1 MKTKVMSPMFSKG
14 LNQMKQTFGGF
25 SLMRLALL
33 LWFSVG
39 VAMAA
44 VAPLTI
50 VVKTDNVG
58 TSTTKQFTLPLFSG
72 ASYNFTVNWGD
83 STTSAITTSTSPTHT
98 YALAGTYT
106 IQLTENVIGG
116 FPRIY
121 FNSAGDRLKLTQISQ
136 WGGGTWSSMGN
147 AFWGCSNLTISATDA
162 GTALTGNV
170 ADFSSAWSNC
180 SGLRSFPLL
189 NTAAGTN
196 FSYAWSNCSG
206 LTSFPLLNTTA
217 GTNFSY
223 AWSYC
228 SGLTSFPLLNTA
240 TGTNFSGAWSNCSGL
255 TSFPL
260 LNTVSGTNFS
270 GAWSNCS
277 GLTSFPLLNTVAG
290 TDFSSAWAFCSGL
303 TNFPLLNISA
313 GWNFAGTWVGCR
325 GLTSF
330 PLLDTAAAT
339 ELQGTWSSCS
349 GLTSFPLI
357 NTSAVV
363 VFDSTWSSC
372 TGLTSFPLIN
382 TAAGR
387 HFDFAWRGCSGLT
400 SFPLINT
407 AAGSYFRNTWDG
419 CSSLSNFPRLNLGNM
434 SSGADCFSG
443 VTLSVDS
450 YSNLLIDLAAL
461 NTITNI
467 VFTGSLGKYNVNAAS
482 AHDTL
487 TSTLKWVIIDGGA
500 APNATPTVATAAA
513 ASPNLVNGTTTT
525 LSALGA
531 DDGGEA
537 ALTYMWATTGT
548 SPATVAF
555 SANGNNA
562 AKSSTATFMAAGSY
576 IIQCTITDAGNLT
589 VASSVTVIVDQTA
602 TNVAVTPASVNV
614 VITTTQ
620 PYSAIVKDQFGTT
633 LTEQPAITWS
643 PASVTSGS
651 LSAAGSFTAN
661 TTVGGPFTLTA
672 TSGSASGT
680 ATVTVVNAAPMVATA
695 AAASAYPVTVTTT
708 ALSVLGADDGGET
721 GLTYTWVT
729 TGTPPATVAFSAN
742 GTNATKNTTATF
754 TAAGSYIIQCTITDA
769 GNLSVTSS
777 VTIIVNQTATSVA
790 IAPASA
796 NVMITTTQPYSAIVK
811 DQFGT
816 TLTEQP
822 SITWSPAS
830 ITSGTLSSIGLFIAN
845 TTAGGPY
852 TLTAT
857 GGGASGSATV
867 TVIYDVPTVSTT
879 AISDLTAISATSG
892 GTVTSDGGS
901 PVIER
906 GICVSLTANPTTADP
921 KTIDDSAAL
930 VVFISALSGLTPGT
944 TYHLRAYAINSV
956 GTSYGDDVV
965 FTTPT
970 IPTVTTTATYNL
982 TATTAMSGGTV
993 ISDGGSSVTERGIC
1007 GSLTVNPTTA
1017 DQKTIDD
1024 SAALGVFISALSG
1037 LTPGT
1042 TYHLRAYATNG
1053 VGTSYG
1059 ADVSF
1064 TTPTIPTVTTIAIS
1078 KLTGISASSG
1088 GNVASDGGSSVTAR
1102 GICVS
1107 LTANP
1112 TTADPKTNDGTGL
1125 GAFTSALSGL
1135 TPGTT
1140 YHLRAYATN
1149 SVGTSYGDDVVFT
1162 TPTAPTVT
1170 TTVIS
1175 NLTATTATSGGTVTS
1190 DGGSPVTE
1198 RGVCGSLVAN
1208 PTTADPR
1215 TSDDTGLG
1223 AFTSALSG
1231 MTPGTTYH
1239 LRAYAIN
1246 SMGTSY
1252 GDDVVFTT
1260 LTVPTVSTTAIS
1272 DLTAITATSGGTVTS
1287 DGGSLVIERGIC
1299 VSSTANPTTA
1309 DSKTIDD
1316 SAALSVF
1323 ISTLS
1328 GLTPGTTYHLRA
1340 YAINSVGTSYGDDVV
1355 FTTPTIPTVTTTA
1368 TYNLTATTAMSGGTV
1383 ISDGGSSVTERGICG
1398 SLTVNP
1404 TTADQKTIDDSAA
1417 LGVFISALSGLTPGT
1432 TYHLRAY
1439 ATNGVGTSYG
1449 ADVSFT
1455 TPTIPT
1461 VTTIAISKLTGISA
1475 SSGGNVASDGGS
1487 SVTARGI
1494 CVSLTANPTTAD
1506 PKTND
1511 GTGLGAFTS
1520 ALSGLTPGTTYHLRA
1535 YATNSVGTSYGD
1547 DVVFTTP
1554 TAPTVTTTVISNLTA
1569 TTATSG
1575 GTVTSDGGSPVTE
1588 RGVCGSLV
1596 ANPTTADPRT
1606 SDDTGLGAFTSALSG
1621 MTPGT
1626 TYHLRA
1632 YAINSMG
1639 TSYGDDVV
1647 FTTLTV
1653 PTVSTTAISDLTA
1666 ITATSGGTV
1675 TSDGGSLVIERGIC
1689 VSSTANP
1696 TTADS
1701 KTIDDSAAL
1710 SVFISALSGLT
1721 PGTTYHL
1728 RAYAINSVGTSYGDD
1743 VVFTTIN
1750 SAPIIVN
1757 AALANPGTGTG
1768 STVALS
1774 VLGADDGGEAAL
1786 TYTWAI
1792 TDTPPAAVIF
1802 GDNGTNAAKSSTAIF
1817 TASGSY
1823 ILQCT
1828 ITDAG
1833 NLFVTTDSVSVTVV
1847 PSIAKI
1853 SLYPATISLP
1863 LNGTASFSAT
1873 AVDQFDQSLL
1883 TQPAFIWASTAG
1895 TVTGGSF
1902 MANTTPGA
1910 VTVSATSGGI
1920 TGTAQATIQNTP
1932 PTIAQA
1938 PAAQIN
1944 DPQALSALLSVLGS
1958 DDGGES
1964 NLTYTWT
1971 TVGAPPAPVTFD
1983 STVNGTNLGKSM
1995 SAFFTKIGTYSF
2007 QVTIKDTDGVL
2018 GGLQIVSSTITAN
2031 VFAVPSKIVTS
2042 PKTAVVALS
2051 ETELFQTTVSDQ
2063 FGAAIAA
2070 QAVTWSVNGG
2080 GTITTSGLFTAG
2092 ATVSG
2097 PYNVVAQLTANPT
2110 ITDTSLVTIVQAPL
2124 FVSQPLNVTVQAGQ
2138 SATFAVVV
2146 SGIPTPT
2153 LQWYRGRVAIP
2164 GAIGTSI
2171 IISQTVPTDN
2181 NSLFKCIATNSARIV
2196 SSSTALLS
2204 VLYAPKIITQPVDQQ
2219 VVVGQPATFNVIAE
2233 GYGQLTYQWSRSSD
2247 MGLNW
2252 SNWSN
2257 ISGATQAQYTIST
2270 TASVDNYAVFR
2281 CTVKDSLSKEVES
2294 STAILKI
2301 KSVDDAPLPIVVTGI
2316 ATLGYSQTGIAPE
2329 KVNGKMVCYT
2339 TSKTV
2344 SVGFNCSAKNAKIV
2358 KIKVSLGSRYAD
2370 IKLKYIGSDYS
2381 DSVYFGDSTRPGRV
2395 AVGSLIDGTYEL
2407 KVTVTAR
2414 NELTETSVDLECP
2427 LQILVVSST
2436 PISLTHL
2443 LPRRFYPIDD
2453 NFKDKGVVD
2462 LPFLYRS
2469 DGIKSPYYSS
2479 LGAYTINATNEAIN
2493 ATMRTYFQ
2501 KPFYNIDDIGG
2512 LIFSVSGGCDID
2524 STQLLADLN
2533 GGGGG
2538 TLPSPIVLSVGSN
2551 DPDAPTATSSTKYRI
2566 RVNGISEELKRLNPN
2581 KGLSYFS
2588 VSVQIKDKAGNKY
2601 LNPYPAIFSYNETER
2616 QYSDISG
2623 YLSRPGRNSAQW
2635 YSDLMG
2641 LRMTWNRGDFF
2652 SADTNARGGRYES
2665 PQIGSLVIGSQ
2676 AFESYFDWGN
2686 TDVKGIDD
2694 FGIITNRTID
2704 TYPEGTY
2711 NNIHYQ
2717 RYIDQQFKFN
2727 KLKDA
2732 GQIYADNVKWIKGS
2746 EYGYS
2751 YTEADFSGPSS
2762 PVMIDI
2768 PPKSGRYYIGRKDG
2782 VMSFMEHPD
2791 YSNLINRREAAPY
2804 EWPSAGGR
2812 YDNTYR
2818 DTIGL
2823 FQTNLTHRVNSQIQ
2837 ISPID
2842 VQVEAGNSGRLYVSP
2857 GIITL
2862 PPTWSRIGAQDA
2874 FTKVRIY
2881 DKPKNMGLGFVGE
2894 IFLKSASD
2902 ILRADSDFTKLFGDF
2917 YGSSTGAY
2925 ADVTDFGLEGTI
2937 SLLQPSRDG
2946 FNISL
2951 SPGFG
2956 SLEYRYS
2963 QLSYS
2968 NYRNTVYQNS
2978 VAFWLNSI
2986 NLSPDNAATGTKKT
3000 ISVNAGFL
3008 TPDFRVTQFR
3018 KNGDY
3023 VRFLNGGTDVTTT
3036 SAQYGIDG
3044 SGLTPEQLS
3053 QRIVITDQRII
3064 HDHIDTW
3071 VKQRLELDL
3080 LIGSNVQPGLL
3091 DVDVNFGAV
3100 HAYATSELDDAVKGS
3115 TFNGGA
3121 SHRMLKAFA
3130 VTDLTTKMVF
3140 LQDDNTLKEDSSIQV
3155 QGDMRPGLSV
3165 NIDAVKFS
3173 GNNMTVNLGGTI
3185 FDRLSEISKAGQEI
3199 KKIQVY
3205 LNSETLPEWDI
3216 PIVYTAGTSLLKRTM
3231 QRQFNSSFTI
3241 DTQFDRAVCISVVVT
3256 NAAGYMA
3263 VASAAKSI
3271 AVDVIRSD
3279 APPSDVENMA
3289 KTPDPQPANIVEE
3302 AIAGDVI
3309 VGFARTTLIDPT
3321 TANSFPIVKPTLS
3334 LDGQAL
3340 SIENKYVAE
3349 IEAAVNDNKAKNSYI
3364 PLDANGDAL
3373 PFIFRG
3379 PGAADLPFGASVK
3392 VDYWF
3397 WENISNATI
3406 KFDGKIYGKTEFEK
3420 EFNVQIYQYTPPA
3433 DINEGVNAPKRRFVP
3448 CTMEEISGALV
3459 LMQNPATAELISN
3472 FKLSGDVFPIGEVT
3486 DNFLRNAPTL
3496 PNSDRPLVSLVLDDT
3511 KSGLEVGGPNSATD
3525 YIIHVNLQARW
3536 TLRTRYRS
3544 PEEIAT
3550 DVIEQLNAFIEAKSK
3565 NVYYIISASSYMSE
3579 HGYSTADFS
3588 DAVNGD
3594 LLVGLAIAELRKA
3607 AAANI
3612 RTLGDI
3618 VSGAASLFNPGIGF
3632 SMVLNDASEGNWTSV
3647 ALSALPMLKVLPA
3660 ARNGLKKLTIKN
3672 KSGTKLAEIDQELI
3686 TKLSGLKKPGSDAV
3700 DDLFALANRIP
3711 EDEFIK
3717 LEEGAQKLVGGAI
3730 CTIGCFSQGTMIH
3743 TGNGLVAIERL
3754 RPGDKILSYNEV
3766 TGSTCSAMVES
3777 NDRRFASSSIII
3789 GWSQG
3794 PAIGR
3799 LRSTA
3804 EHPYLRVSE
3813 QGQRW
3818 VEAGE
3823 LQIGD
3828 QVRTVSGLAT
3838 ITFIEKCNDVTPIY
3852 SLVIF
3857 SNHTFAVGDAGII
3870 VHNGECA
3877 KALIKAIKLKWGN
3890 TGYEKFLLECPQY
3903 ILNKLL
3909 SAHGAGAWNEVI
3921 GASVRAADKN
3931 KHELIPCRLIWNYI
3945 LPILGKAN
3953 GITRKELNSRRKKY
3967 IQMIYALRVPID
3979 DLHFNAFKVPGG
3991 EKGFDAKGRMI
4002 GHTGG
4007 KLDQFVD
4014 REGSMNQ
4021 FHNLCET
4028 AFIKATANDGGFN
4041 VVQYKAALME
4051 NAEKF
4056 FRGKQLTWWR
4066 QQTEAMANEAQIL
4079 WIAP

>member
-240 TGTNFSGAWSNCSGL
+240 T
-255 TSFPL
+255 
-260 LNTVSGTNFS
+260 GTNFS

-790 IAPASA
+790 IASA

-930 VVFISALSGLTPGT
+930 VVFISA
-944 TYHLRAYAINSV
+944 
-956 GTSYGDDVV
+956 
-965 FTTPT
+965 
-970 IPTVTTTATYNL
+970 
-982 TATTAMSGGTV
+982 
-993 ISDGGSSVTERGIC
+993 
-1007 GSLTVNPTTA
+1007 
-1017 DQKTIDD
+1017 
-1024 SAALGVFISALSG
+1024 
-1037 LTPGT
+1037 
-1042 TYHLRAYATNG
+1042 
-1053 VGTSYG
+1053 
-1059 ADVSF
+1059 
-1064 TTPTIPTVTTIAIS
+1064 
-1078 KLTGISASSG
+1078 
-1088 GNVASDGGSSVTAR
+1088 
-1102 GICVS
+1102 
-1107 LTANP
+1107 
-1112 TTADPKTNDGTGL
+1112 
-1125 GAFTSALSGL
+1125 
-1135 TPGTT
+1135 
-1140 YHLRAYATN
+1140 
-1149 SVGTSYGDDVVFT
+1149 
-1162 TPTAPTVT
+1162 
-1170 TTVIS
+1170 
-1175 NLTATTATSGGTVTS
+1175 
-1190 DGGSPVTE
+1190 
-1198 RGVCGSLVAN
+1198 
-1208 PTTADPR
+1208 
-1215 TSDDTGLG
+1215 
-1223 AFTSALSG
+1223 
-1231 MTPGTTYH
+1231 
-1239 LRAYAIN
+1239 
-1246 SMGTSY
+1246 
-1252 GDDVVFTT
+1252 
-1260 LTVPTVSTTAIS
+1260 
-1272 DLTAITATSGGTVTS
+1272 
-1287 DGGSLVIERGIC
+1287 
-1299 VSSTANPTTA
+1299 
-1309 DSKTIDD
+1309 
-1316 SAALSVF
+1316 
-1323 ISTLS
+1323 LS